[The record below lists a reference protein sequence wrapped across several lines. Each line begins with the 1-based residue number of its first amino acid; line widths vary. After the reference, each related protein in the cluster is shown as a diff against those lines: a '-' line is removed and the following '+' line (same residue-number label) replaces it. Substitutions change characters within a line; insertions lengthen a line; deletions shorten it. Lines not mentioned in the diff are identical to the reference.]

1 MAASTRLKPRLPE
14 TRPMSARS
22 ANPTTD
28 APIAP
33 GSASIAPSVNAPM
46 AHTATDS
53 PRNMLHALP
62 STTSQFTA
70 LLTLQKLV

>member
-1 MAASTRLKPRLPE
+1 MPASTRLNPRLPE

-22 ANPTTD
+22 ANPTTV

-33 GSASIAPSVNAPM
+33 GRASNAPSAKTPI
-46 AHTATDS
+46 AHTATDK
-53 PRNMLHALP
+53 PRNVLHVLP
-62 STTSQFTA
+62 STTSQFTV